1 MKNNHIKTF
10 STGEFA
16 DLFGVKKDTLLYYNK
31 INLFNPAG
39 IHSNGYRYYTLPQLD
54 TFSAIQS
61 LRSVNVP
68 IKELKSYF
76 DSPSSTKLNE
86 LASRQVE
93 NIEMEIN
100 KLKENQLFLSR
111 LMEVTNELQKVVIGE
126 LILKELP
133 AESVL
138 YSTSKNIDWD
148 ASVEALSH
156 IYDEFLIEV
165 GVNGAASFGSVLN
178 KKNLLNENYLQADCL
193 FCRME
198 GPGTIKKPAGLYAI
212 YYYQGSY
219 DNIKN
224 AYSYLLK
231 EISSQKLTLAGD
243 AYEEYLLH
251 SLVSK
256 HEEEY
261 ITKISIKVIPQE

>member
-1 MKNNHIKTF
+1 MINNHIKTF

-16 DLFGVKKDTLLYYNK
+16 NLFGVKKDTLLYYNK

-61 LRSVNVP
+61 LRSVNFP
-68 IKELKSYF
+68 INDLKSYF
-76 DSPSSTKLNE
+76 ESPSVPKLNE

-93 NIEMEIN
+93 NIENEIN

-111 LMEVTNELQKVVIGE
+111 LIEVTNELKNVIIGE

-138 YSTSKNIDWD
+138 FSSSKNIDWE
-148 ASVEALSH
+148 ASVEDLSH
-156 IYDEFLIEV
+156 IYDEFLKEV
-165 GVNGAASFGSVLN
+165 GVNGAAAFGSVLN
-178 KKNLLNENYLQADCL
+178 KKNLLSENFLQADCL

-198 GPGTIKKPAGLYAI
+198 GPGTTQKPAGLYAI

-219 DNIKN
+219 DNIKI

-231 EISSQKLTLAGD
+231 EIAFRKLTIDGD

-261 ITKISIKVIPQE
+261 ITKISIKVKL